1 MSAVFWVFASILLAV
16 VLPALLR
23 PLLAARADREDDRV
37 PAAAATRARL
47 AELDRD
53 VAMGSIAEADAS
65 AARLELERELLN
77 IVDAPASREDV
88 LPARRT
94 ALAVGLLVP
103 VFAITLYLFLGDRE
117 HGPAGLT
124 GMPSQSP
131 EQMVE
136 QLAARMADNPDD
148 ARGWDMLA
156 RSYMV
161 LGRHRE
167 AVQALQRLQAL
178 RGESPELMVR
188 LADALSRE
196 AGGTLAGRPTELIE
210 QALALDPQNRAG
222 LWLAGMI
229 AIEKG
234 DSFGAL
240 GRWRELLALL
250 DPSDP
255 ARPKLEEFIRRA
267 EVEIRNSLQSAPSGA
282 QNQP

>member
-1 MSAVFWVFASILLAV
+1 VNAFFWVFAAALLAV

-23 PLLAARADREDDRV
+23 PLLAARAQHEDDRMPV
-37 PAAAATRARL
+37 AAATRARL

-53 VAMGSIAEADAS
+53 VATGSIAEADARS
-65 AARLELERELLN
+65 VRLELERELLQ
-77 IVDAPASREDV
+77 IIDAPADRKDA
-88 LPARRT
+88 LPARRM
-94 ALAVGLLVP
+94 AFAVGILVP
-103 VFAITLYLFLGDRE
+103 LFAITLYLFLGDRE
-117 HGPAGLT
+117 HGPAGLMGT
-124 GMPSQSP
+124 QPQSP

-167 AVQALQRLQAL
+167 AVQALQRLQTL

-196 AGGTLAGRPTELIE
+196 AGGTLAGRPTELVE
-210 QALALDPQNRAG
+210 QALAVDPHNRAG

-229 AIEKG
+229 ALEKG
-234 DSFGAL
+234 DAFGAL
-240 GRWRELLALL
+240 GHWKELLTLL

-255 ARPKLEEFIRRA
+255 ARPKLEEFVRRA
-267 EVEIRNSLQSAPSGA
+267 EAEIRK
-282 QNQP
+282 